1 MITPGVMDDHT
12 GCDDGR
18 LPHQTAKRDVCVRV
32 FTNRGDIAHLQ
43 YSEDSRALYR
53 FRSEVMVYFLNCE
66 HRKKENHK
74 KARMCALV
82 WVRLEVALEVAV
94 LV

>member
-1 MITPGVMDDHT
+1 
-12 GCDDGR
+12 
-18 LPHQTAKRDVCVRV
+18 
-32 FTNRGDIAHLQ
+32 
-43 YSEDSRALYR
+43 
-53 FRSEVMVYFLNCE
+53 MVYFLSWGCE
-66 HRKKENHK
+66 HKKKENHK